1 MNLVR
6 KTNTYYLIFLAFLF
20 PIMVTVDY
28 YLIQYIVNSEV
39 EEILL
44 HESERINFHLAKEG
58 TFPASNYLFQTKPIS
73 GDFALPS
80 KFKDTLFYEAYA
92 DKHIPYRIYGFNTR
106 VDGQNVR
113 ITLKHVLLEIHEL
126 ILLLFATTTLVLWV
140 LVTGLFFINQKIY
153 RWAWSPFFK
162 NLLRLNNYDVA
173 QKSPIHLEPSNIREF
188 EELNKVVT
196 SLIDQ
201 VKKDF
206 QNLKEFNQN
215 ISHEIQTPLA
225 IIRNKMV
232 LLLESQNL
240 DPKELQWVQA
250 VYRETNKLS
259 KIEKSL
265 TLISRIENQEFKRL
279 ESVDVRLLIENIM
292 NNMTEMI
299 TFKKLEVKTH
309 LDPVKINC
317 DLILADILFT
327 NLIKNAVQHNHEG
340 GSLEMVLSKEKFE
353 IINTGDESPIET
365 AQLFNRF
372 QKGNSSKESLG
383 LGLAINQRI
392 CELYGFRLNYDRHGQ
407 IHKFSLFFNGQYELR
422 PMP

>member
-1 MNLVR
+1 MNLVS

-58 TFPASNYLFQTKPIS
+58 TFPASNYLFETTPVS
-73 GDFALPS
+73 GDFEPPS

-92 DKHIPYRIYGFNTR
+92 DKHIPYRTYEFAAQVNGQKVR
-106 VDGQNVR
+106 VS
-113 ITLKHVLLEIHEL
+113 LKHVLLEINEL
-126 ILLLFATTTLVLWV
+126 ILLLFATTTLILLV

-153 RWAWSPFFK
+153 HWAWNPFFK
-162 NLLRLNNYDVA
+162 NLSKLKDYDVT
-173 QKSPIHLEPSNIREF
+173 QKNPIHLKPSSIQEF

-196 SLIDQ
+196 SLMDQ

-240 DPKELQWVQA
+240 DSKELQWVQA
-250 VYRETNKLS
+250 VYQETNKLS

-279 ESVDVRLLIENIM
+279 DSVDVRLLIENIM
-292 NNMTEMI
+292 NNMIEMI
-299 TFKKLEVKTH
+299 SFKKLKVKTN
-309 LDPVKINC
+309 LNPVKVKC
-317 DLILADILFT
+317 DLVLADILFT

-340 GSLEMVLSKEKFE
+340 GSIEMLLNEEKFE
-353 IINTGDESPIET
+353 IINTGDESLIET

-392 CELYGFRLNYDRHGQ
+392 CELYGFRLDYDRQGQ
-407 IHKFSLFFNGQYELR
+407 IHTFSLFFQ
-422 PMP
+422 

>member
-20 PIMVTVDY
+20 PIMVMVDY

-44 HESERINFHLAKEG
+44 HESERIKFHLAKEG
-58 TFPASNYLFQTKPIS
+58 TFPTSNYLFETTPIS
-73 GDFALPS
+73 KDIPLPTRL
-80 KFKDTLFYEAYA
+80 KDTVLYEAYA
-92 DKHIPYRIYGFNTR
+92 DKNIPYRLYEFTAEVHSQKVR
-106 VDGQNVR
+106 VS
-113 ITLKHVLLEIHEL
+113 LKHVLLEINEL
-126 ILLLFATTTLVLWV
+126 ILFLFVTTTLVLLV

-162 NLLRLNNYDVA
+162 NLTTLNNYDVA
-173 QKSPIHLEPSNIREF
+173 QKQPIHLEPSNILEF

-240 DPKELQWVQA
+240 DPKELQWVQS
-250 VYRETNKLS
+250 VYQETNKLS

-265 TLISRIENQEFKRL
+265 TLISKIENQEFKRL
-279 ESVDVRLLIENIM
+279 DSVDVRLLIENIT
-292 NNMTEMI
+292 NNMIEMI
-299 TFKKLEVKTH
+299 TFKKLKVKTN
-309 LDPVKINC
+309 LNPVKIKC
-317 DLILADILFT
+317 DLVLADILFT

-340 GSLEMVLSKEKFE
+340 GSIEMLLSEEKFE
-353 IINTGDESPIET
+353 IINTGDESQIET

-392 CELYGFRLNYDRHGQ
+392 CELYGFRLEYDRKGQ
-407 IHKFSLFFNGQYELR
+407 IHTFSLFFQ
-422 PMP
+422 